1 MSAPAPSDRAKSSSR
16 SMLLDPF
23 RIWRQIYE
31 VSERALG
38 SALEKAMATRGF
50 ADANGKVMEV
60 LLLTQRS
67 ARESMHTFLQSLN
80 VPTRE
85 DIARL
90 GQLVIALE
98 EKVDQVDDRLERI
111 EAALDKL
118 VASQAAK
125 P

>member
-1 MSAPAPSDRAKSSSR
+1 MSAPAPSDRAKSSGR
-16 SMLLDPF
+16 SILLDPF

-31 VSERALG
+31 ASEQALG

-111 EAALDKL
+111 EAALAKL
-118 VASQAAK
+118 VASQSAK

>member
-1 MSAPAPSDRAKSSSR
+1 MSAPAQSDRANSSGR

-31 VSERALG
+31 VSEQALG
-38 SALEKAMATRGF
+38 GALEKAMATRGF

-67 ARESMHTFLQSLN
+67 ARETMHTFLQSLN

-111 EAALDKL
+111 EAALAKL
-118 VASQAAK
+118 VASQSAK

>member
-1 MSAPAPSDRAKSSSR
+1 MSAPAPSDKAKSSGR

-31 VSERALG
+31 ASEQAFG

-111 EAALDKL
+111 EAALAKL
-118 VASQAAK
+118 VASQSAK